1 MALTRDFRET
11 IMARIRRDRAFRR
24 GVLREA
30 VECLLS
36 GEVDVGRSMLRDFI
50 KATRGYAA
58 LAQETGIPEKSLVRM
73 FGKSGN
79 PQVRNLFLVVSC
91 LQRVEGIVLRVR
103 TAKAA

>member
-36 GEVDVGRSMLRDFI
+36 GEVEVGRSMLRDYI
-50 KATRGYAA
+50 KATCGYTA
-58 LAQETGIPEKSLVRM
+58 LSEETGIPEKSLIRM
-73 FGKSGN
+73 FGATGN
-79 PQVRNLFLVVSC
+79 PQAKNLFLVVAC
-91 LQRVEGIVLRVR
+91 LQRAEGIVLRVK
-103 TAKAA
+103 TDKAA